1 MKRRLALY
9 LALAAVFAAAGWARP
24 QSGQGSQPG
33 KDSDLPTV
41 QEGNAAATAAN
52 ALIVQINAAMNNKQW
67 QQAEDLLKQ
76 LIAGFPSVWRYQQ
89 ALGNAQLNL
98 GQYDDAVQTY
108 ANAIKLA
115 QAELDATPSGAP
127 DLQVTRNGIGQ
138 MFTSEGN
145 AYLKQ
150 KRNDLAIEEYTK
162 AAEIS
167 PNPGLAYFNI
177 CAVEYNTGNTTGAAL
192 AACDKAIAADPTR
205 ADAYFVKGSMLFSN
219 GTVDAQ
225 GKYLLPPGTI
235 EALEKYLQLAPSGA
249 HAADVTAMLDMAGVK
264 H

>member
-1 MKRRLALY
+1 MRRKLALFF
-9 LALAAVFAAAGWARP
+9 ALAAVFVAAVRARP
-24 QSGQGSQPG
+24 QSGQGNHQG

-41 QEGNAAATAAN
+41 QEFNAAATAAN
-52 ALIVQINAAMNNKQW
+52 ALIVQINAAMNGKQW

-76 LIAGFPSVWRYQQ
+76 LIATYPTAWRYQQ

-108 ANAIKLA
+108 ADAIKLA
-115 QAELDATPSGAP
+115 QADLDAKAPSA
-127 DLQVTRNGIGQ
+127 DFQSLKTGIAQ
-138 MFTSEGN
+138 MFTSQGN

-150 KRNDLAIEEYTK
+150 KKNDLAIAAYTK

-192 AACDKAIAADPTR
+192 TACDKAIAADPNK
-205 ADAYFVKGSMLFSN
+205 ADAYFIKGSMLFSN

-225 GKYLLPPGTI
+225 GKFLLPPGTI

-249 HAADVTAMLDMAGVK
+249 HVADVKAMLDAAGVK
-264 H
+264 

>member
-1 MKRRLALY
+1 MKRKLALF
-9 LALAAVFAAAGWARP
+9 LALAALFAAAERARP
-24 QSGQGSQPG
+24 QSGQGSRPG

-41 QEGNAAATAAN
+41 QEENAAATAAN

-76 LIAGFPSVWRYQQ
+76 LIAAYPSVWRYQQ
-89 ALGNAQLNL
+89 TLGNAQLNL
-98 GQYDDAVQTY
+98 GQYDAAIGTY
-108 ANAIKLA
+108 TGAINLA
-115 QAELDATPSGAP
+115 QAELDAKTPGADP
-127 DLQVTRNGIGQ
+127 QVTKTGIAQ
-138 MFTSEGN
+138 MLTSEGN

-150 KRNDLAIEEYTK
+150 HKNDLAIAAYTK

-192 AACDKAIAADPTR
+192 AACDQAIAADPSK
-205 ADAYFVKGSMLFSN
+205 ADAYFIKGSMLFSN

-249 HAADVTAMLDMAGVK
+249 HAADVKAMLDMAGVK